1 MTLARQLGDQPLL
14 MRCYVNLPGLME
26 AAGGDWRESVRLC
39 QEGLEI
45 ARRGMDRGSASWL
58 ASNLAELYEYL
69 GRMRD
74 GLAAAEEALDW
85 ARSIGNEQD
94 TAGPV
99 HRVASFHQLM
109 GDADRAGQ
117 LHAEA
122 QALERIAEVQAQ
134 AFHPVQAAWERW
146 HSDPLGATRALDEGV
161 PDAGPN
167 ADAGAYWLAR
177 MALRVSDRTALQ
189 HAISIAE
196 RSWKDIDAGRP
207 ALEREWLRALG
218 DPDGGDRRVL
228 RVAQALEALGYRYP
242 AADAAADAALL
253 AARGGRDP
261 AEALALADS
270 LYAECEIVP
279 PLGPLPESSF
289 LAPMHTEAGVQPA

>member
-1 MTLARQLGDQPLL
+1 QVFR
-14 MRCYVNLPGLME
+14 
-26 AAGGDWRESVRLC
+26 
-39 QEGLEI
+39 
-45 ARRGMDRGSASWL
+45 
-58 ASNLAELYEYL
+58 
-69 GRMRD
+69 
-74 GLAAAEEALDW
+74 
-85 ARSIGNEQD
+85 
-94 TAGPV
+94 
-99 HRVASFHQLM
+99 
-109 GDADRAGQ
+109 
-117 LHAEA
+117 
-122 QALERIAEVQAQ
+122 
-134 AFHPVQAAWERW
+134 PVQEAWERW
-146 HSDPLGATRALDEGV
+146 SDDPLGATRALDERI
-161 PDAGPN
+161 PDAGAN
-167 ADAGAYWLAR
+167 ADTGAYWLAR

-196 RSWKDIDAGRP
+196 RSWKGIDAGRP

-228 RVAQALEALGYRYP
+228 RVAQELEALGYLYP

-261 AEALALADS
+261 TEKLALADH